1 MVHAKGNAGENM
13 QKKKNMNKIIVLRSF
28 CLNLGKENG
37 KFFNG
42 KDFFFFPHKE
52 WKYFKRWGFSCECLN
67 KTFVLISKSVCFS
80 VSNTAKIFCLEKAG
94 MCYYFQRVSC
104 KKNVNNEA
112 FTLLIQFSLSH

>member
-42 KDFFFFPHKE
+42 KDFFFFPTKNGNTS
-52 WKYFKRWGFSCECLN
+52 RDGGFL
-67 KTFVLISKSVCFS
+67 VSV
-80 VSNTAKIFCLEKAG
+80 
-94 MCYYFQRVSC
+94 
-104 KKNVNNEA
+104 
-112 FTLLIQFSLSH
+112 